1 MINGH
6 SKDGSITVPKPES
19 ESDRHL
25 VYSDSFDTIRDS
37 DGSACSTTHH
47 DLNAVFR
54 RHGIVVDSVTTRGE
68 TAA

>member
-6 SKDGSITVPKPES
+6 SKDGSIIVPKSDS

-37 DGSACSTTHH
+37 EGAACVTAHH

-54 RHGIVVDSVTTRGE
+54 RYGIVVDSVAHRKE
-68 TAA
+68 SAV